1 MRCRHCNNKL
11 SFEFI
16 DLVSSPPSN
25 EFLTKR
31 QLLETE
37 IFYPLKLFV
46 CEKCYLVQIDE
57 YKKSIE
63 IFHDN
68 YLYFSS
74 FSKIWLEHSKRYTE
88 MVKERF
94 GIDENSFVVEIGSN
108 DGYLLQYFHY
118 AGIPCLGIE
127 PSSNTAKIAIAK
139 GINVIEEYFN
149 EFLAKK
155 LEAQNLKADL
165 LIGNNVL
172 AHQPN
177 LNDFVKGLKVCLKPN
192 GVISL
197 ELPHLMQLIDNN
209 QFDTIY
215 HEHYSYLSVLT
226 VRTVLEA
233 FGLEMFDVEQ
243 IETHGGSLR
252 IYAKHKEDKSKEISN
267 NVEKLIKLERSKKMD
282 TIEYY
287 KHFQKKANKV
297 KYDFLK
303 FLIDQKLAGKKVAAY
318 GAAAKGNTLLNY
330 CGVEKDLVKF
340 VVDISPYKQ
349 GRFLPGSHIPIVTED
364 EIKEYKPDFVVI
376 LPWNIKNEIIEQL
389 RYVREWGA
397 KFVIAIPNLEIL

>member
-330 CGVEKDLVKF
+330 CGINSTTLEFIGDLNKLKQDQMTPGTHIP
-340 VVDISPYKQ
+340 VVDPRLIAEKKIDYLLILAWN
-349 GRFLPGSHIPIVTED
+349 F
-364 EIKEYKPDFVVI
+364 KE
-376 LPWNIKNEIIEQL
+376 EIIKQQN
-389 RYVREWGA
+389 YIREWGG
-397 KFVIAIPNLEIL
+397 KFIIPIPRVEIL